1 MTSPAAHERTHR
13 IPPSGQP
20 LITKRLAAWWVLAIG
35 LLVALGFFAAD
46 HMWRATAVLS
56 GTLLVCAVL
65 RARLPVERA
74 GGLVV
79 RRPWI
84 DVATLVLLGV
94 AVAVLGF
101 TLDLRVRP

>member
-1 MTSPAAHERTHR
+1 MTSPAAPQRPHR

-20 LITKRLAAWWVLAIG
+20 LITKHLSAWWALAVG
-35 LLVALGFFAAD
+35 LVTTLAFVATD
-46 HMWRATAVLS
+46 HMWRATGALS
-56 GTLLVCAVL
+56 GTLLLCALL

-84 DVATLVLLGV
+84 DVATLVFFGV
-94 AVAVLGF
+94 AVAALGF
-101 TLDLRVRP
+101 TLDLHARP